1 MPCSLA
7 ELQTR
12 QTIKSFCG
20 SIEQSKE
27 KEERNPQKKKRTRN
41 RESNRSGVEMHSL
54 NAMLNKKKEK
64 KKKKKNDRNDRTCRV
79 LFPSRYTRVASSHGW
94 VFSMWCLTRILHKH
108 ARSYTRWSIG
118 LVRWK
123 YIFDRDVSQLDG
135 IASFRINKRNTELNR
150 GRGQKWNFYGS
161 GFCHVYIP
169 PRGTVFRAGEE
180 NRGIRREKKKAS
192 GAQRARV
199 SWDRAGGN
207 YERRGAPLSRYLP

>member
-1 MPCSLA
+1 MTGTTAHAVYYFLRDTHVS
-7 ELQTR
+7 
-12 QTIKSFCG
+12 
-20 SIEQSKE
+20 
-27 KEERNPQKKKRTRN
+27 
-41 RESNRSGVEMHSL
+41 H
-54 NAMLNKKKEK
+54 
-64 KKKKKNDRNDRTCRV
+64 RV
-79 LFPSRYTRVASSHGW
+79 MW

>member
-94 VFSMWCLTRILHKH
+94 VFSM
-108 ARSYTRWSIG
+108 
-118 LVRWK
+118 
-123 YIFDRDVSQLDG
+123 
-135 IASFRINKRNTELNR
+135 
-150 GRGQKWNFYGS
+150 
-161 GFCHVYIP
+161 
-169 PRGTVFRAGEE
+169 
-180 NRGIRREKKKAS
+180 
-192 GAQRARV
+192 
-199 SWDRAGGN
+199 
-207 YERRGAPLSRYLP
+207 